1 MRPARRLVPL
11 VTALAV
17 ALPLAACGE
26 DSPTP
31 ATPTSSAATTSAPTP
46 SPADGP
52 EQRRLTATEVTA
64 ALPGKDEGPYPAS
77 DREVDPT
84 RRSTAVTDPESCLA
98 LELDTPEMRAF
109 KKEHMVAGG
118 GQIYLQ
124 PQDFAAPQMSVT
136 LWSHD
141 EVYPKRFF
149 DEAGAALAECTTYA
163 TADAPDDTM
172 GDDWQAT
179 SIPTPAMGDQSFGV
193 RIGREQFDMAV
204 DYLWVRSGRNLI
216 SVRMR
221 TGYTQSN
228 DKRLAKYAQG
238 VLDELAR

>member
-1 MRPARRLVPL
+1 MRPARHVVPL

-26 DSPTP
+26 DSPPP
-31 ATPTSSAATTSAPTP
+31 ATATSSAATTSAPTP
-46 SPADGP
+46 SEADGP
-52 EQRRLTATEVTA
+52 AQRRLTAKEVTA
-64 ALPGKDEGPYPAS
+64 ALPGKDEGPYPAAN
-77 DREVDPT
+77 REVDPT
-84 RRSTAVTDPESCLA
+84 QRSTAVTDPESCLA
-98 LELDTPEMRAF
+98 LELDTPEMRTF

-124 PQDFAAPQMSVT
+124 PQDFAAPQMSVI

-141 EVYPKRFF
+141 EVYPQRFF

-163 TADAPDDTM
+163 TADSPDDTM

-204 DYLWVRSGRNLI
+204 DYLWVRSGHNLI

-238 VLDELAR
+238 VLDELGR

>member
-1 MRPARRLVPL
+1 MPL

-26 DSPTP
+26 DSPP
-31 ATPTSSAATTSAPTP
+31 PSTPTASAATTSAPTP
-46 SPADGP
+46 SEADGP
-52 EQRRLTATEVTA
+52 EQRQLTAKEVTA

-77 DREVDPT
+77 DREFDPNA
-84 RRSTAVTDPESCLA
+84 RSTAATDPEPCLA
-98 LELDTPEMRAF
+98 LVLDTPEMRTF
-109 KKEHMVAGG
+109 KQEHMVAGG

-124 PQDFAAPQMSVT
+124 PQDFAAPQMAVI

-149 DEAGAALAECTTYA
+149 DEAGAALAECTTHA
-163 TADAPDDTM
+163 SADSPDDAM

-193 RIGREQFDMAV
+193 RIGREQFDMAI
-204 DYLWVRSGRNLI
+204 DYLWVRSGHNLI
-216 SVRMR
+216 TVRMR

-238 VLDELAR
+238 VLDELEK

>member
-1 MRPARRLVPL
+1 MRPAQRLVPL

-52 EQRRLTATEVTA
+52 EQRRLTAAEVKA

-77 DREVDPT
+77 DREIDPT
-84 RRSTAVTDPESCLA
+84 RQSTAVTDPESCLA
-98 LELDTPEMRAF
+98 LELDTPEMRTF

-141 EVYPKRFF
+141 EVYPQRFF
-149 DEAGAALAECTTYA
+149 DEAGAALAECGTLA
-163 TADAPDDTM
+163 SGDSPDDSLN
-172 GDDWQAT
+172 DLQAT

-193 RIGREQFDMAV
+193 RIGREEFDMAV
-204 DYLWVRSGRNLI
+204 DYLWVRSGHNLI

-228 DKRLAKYAQG
+228 DKRLATYAQG

>member
-1 MRPARRLVPL
+1 MRPTRHVVPL

-26 DSPTP
+26 DSPPP
-31 ATPTSSAATTSAPTP
+31 ATATSSAATTSAPTP
-46 SPADGP
+46 SEADGP
-52 EQRRLTATEVTA
+52 AQRRLTAKEVTA
-64 ALPGKDEGPYPAS
+64 ALPGKDEGPYPAAN
-77 DREVDPT
+77 REVDPT
-84 RRSTAVTDPESCLA
+84 QRSTAVTDPESCLA
-98 LELDTPEMRAF
+98 LELDTPEMRTF

-124 PQDFAAPQMSVT
+124 PQDFAAPQMSVI

-141 EVYPKRFF
+141 EVYPQRFF

-163 TADAPDDTM
+163 TADSPDDTM

-204 DYLWVRSGRNLI
+204 DYLWVRSGHNLI

-238 VLDELAR
+238 VLDELGR